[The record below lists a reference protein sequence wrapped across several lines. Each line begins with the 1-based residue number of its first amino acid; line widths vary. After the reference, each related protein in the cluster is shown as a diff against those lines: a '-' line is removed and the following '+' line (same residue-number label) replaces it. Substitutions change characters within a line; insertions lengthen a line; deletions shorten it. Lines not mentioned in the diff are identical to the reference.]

1 MEIHSKQTENILVKH
16 YFFRL
21 KTPLKISVI
30 NSNAISYL
38 KKLFLSENFMGNL
51 FSENQETMYLF
62 QKPTFRSSQ
71 SN

>member
-16 YFFRL
+16 YIFRL
-21 KTPLKISVI
+21 KTPLEISVI

-51 FSENQETMYLF
+51 FSEN
-62 QKPTFRSSQ
+62 
-71 SN
+71 

>member
-51 FSENQETMYLF
+51 FSEN
-62 QKPTFRSSQ
+62 
-71 SN
+71 